1 MIENQLSTKFKG
13 ISLGFSKV
21 YTINDSGC
29 LTACLARLLNLP
41 LLEVHQKLKDGGCFY
56 NECLLDLTK
65 VPRVYPQLSYIG
77 KFAYDNV
84 LALETISSDGIVI
97 AEVDYNPIM
106 DGTQQ
111 HFVCMVGGGNIED
124 PLGGK
129 IKPVTNYQKYL
140 TLRVF
145 RIKDLP
151 VSSSDNMTE
160 QEKLML
166 DFIRVN
172 QMTEG
177 QLREGFGYIKEG
189 TVAKQSKE
197 IEDLKKSLADLIER
211 VGVLE
216 SEVKASNDLVVDW
229 QSKYS
234 SATSNISKLEK
245 EIKDQSDEKNQWK
258 NRYEAKCKETADKLS
273 VWELLTELKSRIFK
287 SLGKK

>member
-1 MIENQLSTKFKG
+1 MTYSEFVNRW
-13 ISLGFSKV
+13 
-21 YTINDSGC
+21 N
-29 LTACLARLLNLP
+29 
-41 LLEVHQKLKDGGCFY
+41 
-56 NECLLDLTK
+56 
-65 VPRVYPQLSYIG
+65 G
-77 KFAYDNV
+77 KFCEMGGSANAVNQCVDLANAYIKEV
-84 LALETISSDGIVI
+84 LGLPIILGTNAIDYPKKCLPPEYEYIKNTPEGVPLQGDIMIYKSSDGIGHIDIFDHGDFNNFV
-97 AEVDYNPIM
+97 AFSQNWPLKSPCKMVDHVYT
-106 DGTQQ
+106 GKYT
-111 HFVCMVGGGNIED
+111 VVGW
-124 PLGGK
+124 LRCK
-129 IKPVTNYQKYL
+129 IKPVS
-140 TLRVF
+140 
-145 RIKDLP
+145 DL
-151 VSSSDNMTE
+151 DNMTE

-216 SEVKASNDLVVDW
+216 SEVKASNDLVADW

-273 VWELLTELKSRIFK
+273 AWELLIELRSRLFK